1 MEGTGTRSGV
11 SASKFVGVE
20 LQRRGKH
27 SCSAIRILY
36 AHSSTFATW
45 HSASLGSI
53 VTRKAEIDGPP
64 GERSRSHR
72 RTVMLWLGAGIAVA
86 ATAVSF
92 GARSDDARDVPV
104 AVVARKDVSAWI
116 SSNGKVEPSDPEVVV
131 ARVDTFIRDVFV
143 TEGAAVSVGQRL
155 LTLDATELRAA
166 LARTREEYLAAQE
179 QMQSAKN
186 GGRESELA
194 RAEGDLARTD
204 ARLTKLRT
212 DRDSLQ
218 RLVDNR
224 AATRDELAEVTVA
237 LQQAESER
245 AFLARKEAS
254 VRQRATSDAERAVF
268 LAQRARQ
275 TILALEDQLRST
287 DVVATRAGTVYH
299 LPVRS
304 GQYVRI
310 GDTLAEI
317 ADLHAVRVRAFI
329 DEPELG
335 SIAAG
340 QDVVIAWDALTGR
353 SWTGRTEQMPTSVVP
368 RGGRSVGEVLCSVD
382 NADMKLLP
390 NVNVDVRV
398 RTAVRSQALTVPRSA
413 VHAAADTRYVFVVR
427 DGRLR
432 QQPITVGVASTSEYE
447 VMKGLSEGEVV
458 AVGSDSE
465 RHDGMAVRIAR

>member
-1 MEGTGTRSGV
+1 M
-11 SASKFVGVE
+11 
-20 LQRRGKH
+20 
-27 SCSAIRILY
+27 
-36 AHSSTFATW
+36 
-45 HSASLGSI
+45 
-53 VTRKAEIDGPP
+53 TRKDEMGGLPP
-64 GERSRSHR
+64 GDRSPSRHR
-72 RTVMLWLGAGIAVA
+72 NVMLWLGAGIAVA

-116 SSNGKVEPSDPEVVV
+116 SSNGKVEPSDPQVVV
-131 ARVDTFIRDVFV
+131 ARFDTLIRDVFV

-155 LTLDATELRAA
+155 LTLDATELHAA
-166 LARTREEYLAAQE
+166 LARTREEYLGAQE
-179 QMQSAKN
+179 QMQSAKD

-204 ARLTKLRT
+204 ARLTKLRS
-212 DRDSLQ
+212 DRDVLQ
-218 RLVDNR
+218 RLADNR
-224 AATRDELAEVTVA
+224 AVTRDELAEATVA

-245 AFLARKEAS
+245 VFLARREAS
-254 VRQRATSDAERAVF
+254 ARQHATSDAERAVF
-268 LAQRARQ
+268 LAERARQ
-275 TILALEDQLRST
+275 TILALEDQLRSA

-299 LPVRS
+299 LPARA

-335 SIAAG
+335 SIGAG
-340 QDVVIAWDALTGR
+340 QDVVIARDALTGR

-398 RTAVRSQALTVPRSA
+398 RTAVRSHALTVPRSA
-413 VHAAADTRYVFVVR
+413 VHAAGDTRYVFVVR

-432 QQPITVGVASTSEYE
+432 QQPISVGVASASEYE
-447 VMKGLSEGEVV
+447 VIRGLSEGDVV
-458 AVGSDSE
+458 ALGNEPD
-465 RHDGMAVRIAR
+465 RHDGLVVRSAGR